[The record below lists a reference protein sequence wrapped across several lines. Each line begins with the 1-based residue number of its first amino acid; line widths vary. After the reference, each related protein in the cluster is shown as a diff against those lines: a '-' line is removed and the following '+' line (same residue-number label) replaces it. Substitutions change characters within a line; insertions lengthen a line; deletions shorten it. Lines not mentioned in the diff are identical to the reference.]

1 MIIHKKRKTRLLN
14 GGNGVDKQASLEK
27 SAPGYKSVETSRSIM
42 KVFANNSTDDDDD
55 DDEKDKF
62 TNNDSIVAQNAT
74 DLGKK
79 GLAVSG
85 AILGAAGVEGAR
97 SAHKFYQAGKDL
109 KELLS
114 VARDKSLQAETAG
127 LVRELGDRF
136 DKYTGINTNLGE
148 KAIATAKKAKSIL
161 DNTEFS
167 KLDRMQRI
175 WNYTNRASN
184 LSRTVLNNAE
194 RWSEMA
200 KDSALEKLN
209 LSPLTE
215 KENATLSKI
224 LKNGDHGFATQ
235 AESEEFLNK
244 LKTKLSPQEFS
255 MVQRKLEN
263 PSMVNLTKGEVAGIM
278 DKTTKSRISEESLKR
293 INQMPK
299 TIGKVAKGLTHF
311 KNAKLL
317 GKIGVGIGGLSAT
330 AYYHGKSLQDFETNA
345 RDSKRLR
352 LRNSPTN

>member
-148 KAIATAKKAKSIL
+148 K
-161 DNTEFS
+161 
-167 KLDRMQRI
+167 
-175 WNYTNRASN
+175 
-184 LSRTVLNNAE
+184 
-194 RWSEMA
+194 
-200 KDSALEKLN
+200 
-209 LSPLTE
+209 LSPLP
-215 KENATLSKI
+215 KR
-224 LKNGDHGFATQ
+224 Q
-235 AESEEFLNK
+235 
-244 LKTKLSPQEFS
+244 
-255 MVQRKLEN
+255 N
-263 PSMVNLTKGEVAGIM
+263 PYSIIQNFQ
-278 DKTTKSRISEESLKR
+278 
-293 INQMPK
+293 N
-299 TIGKVAKGLTHF
+299 
-311 KNAKLL
+311 
-317 GKIGVGIGGLSAT
+317 
-330 AYYHGKSLQDFETNA
+330 
-345 RDSKRLR
+345 
-352 LRNSPTN
+352 